1 MKKNYTYLDI
11 DIWIFFTDIRS
22 FTLYTVTSVRMFSTL
37 FFSLDA
43 DKENLFANQR
53 VPSLATI
60 SFTLMTLVSDSRVI
74 FWREIRW

>member
-43 DKENLFANQR
+43 DKENLFANRR

-60 SFTLMTLVSDSRVI
+60 SFTLMTLVSDSIVI
-74 FWREIRW
+74 LWGEIRC